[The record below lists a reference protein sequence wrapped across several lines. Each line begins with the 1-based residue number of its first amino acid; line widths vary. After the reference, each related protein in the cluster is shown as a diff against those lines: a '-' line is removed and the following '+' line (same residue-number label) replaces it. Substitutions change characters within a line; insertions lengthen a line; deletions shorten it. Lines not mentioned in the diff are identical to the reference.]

1 MDTNVQALKN
11 LYVALGGDASDV
23 ENLTTSSE
31 VITAMESVAASA
43 ASELPVVKKVD
54 EGKTLTVDG
63 NGKWAAILPESVIDD
78 EEASETKTYSSSK
91 IASLIPAN
99 ELPAVTA
106 SDNGKLLGVNQGAW
120 SAVEKDTI
128 VIPCEVNNAKVEP
141 MSDAPLRNQDEI
153 FNAIT
158 SGKGIVMVVKADTD
172 HMDIYRLSNYTI
184 SGKVYN
190 LLACIPSSTNVIVK
204 QISGSGWISGTFS
217 SSITTFTLTP
227 PTVPEA

>member
-43 ASELPVVKKVD
+43 ASELPVVTSSD
-54 EGKTLTVDG
+54 
-63 NGKWAAILPESVIDD
+63 NGKALVVSGGKW
-78 EEASETKTYSSSK
+78 TKG
-91 IASLIPAN
+91 N
-99 ELPAVTA
+99 ELPVVTA
-106 SDNGKLLGVNQGAW
+106 SDNGKLLGVNQGVW
-120 SAVEKDTI
+120 GSVEKDTI
-128 VIPCEVNNAKVEP
+128 VIPCEVNNTKVEP
-141 MSDAPLRNQDEI
+141 KSDAPLRNQDEI

-158 SGKGIVMVVKADTD
+158 SGKNIVMVVAPDSD
-172 HMDIYRLSNYTI
+172 HMNIYRLSDYTI
-184 SGKVYN
+184 AGKVFN
-190 LLACIPSSTNVIVK
+190 LIACISSSTNVIVK

-217 SSITTFTLTP
+217 SSITTFILTP